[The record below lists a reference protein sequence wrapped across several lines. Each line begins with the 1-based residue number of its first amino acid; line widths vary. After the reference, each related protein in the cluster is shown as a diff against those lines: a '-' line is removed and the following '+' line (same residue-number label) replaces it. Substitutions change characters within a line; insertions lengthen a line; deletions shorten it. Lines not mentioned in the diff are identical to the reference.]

1 MLYPHPIGRA
11 RDFRFSRRYGLF
23 GDGLVDGLHLLMFP
37 LTQGA
42 GQQLFT
48 DSGPAIKLALAG

>member
-1 MLYPHPIGRA
+1 MLYPNPVWPGKRI
-11 RDFRFSRRYGLF
+11 SIQPPLWTIRRR
-23 GDGLVDGLHLLMFP
+23 LVDGLHLFMFP

-48 DSGPAIKLALAG
+48 DSGPAI